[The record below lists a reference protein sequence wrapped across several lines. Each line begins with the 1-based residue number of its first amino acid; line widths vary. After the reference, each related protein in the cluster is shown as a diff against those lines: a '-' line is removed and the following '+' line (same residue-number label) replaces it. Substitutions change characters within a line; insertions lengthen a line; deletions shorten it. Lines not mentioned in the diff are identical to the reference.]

1 MCEQGKEYVLF
12 KSKMRKCKSM
22 CPHIGE
28 LTFQKR
34 AFSQKKPQHFLG
46 NKNKNYRILPKIISL
61 N

>member
-46 NKNKNYRILPKIISL
+46 NKKKITEFY
-61 N
+61 